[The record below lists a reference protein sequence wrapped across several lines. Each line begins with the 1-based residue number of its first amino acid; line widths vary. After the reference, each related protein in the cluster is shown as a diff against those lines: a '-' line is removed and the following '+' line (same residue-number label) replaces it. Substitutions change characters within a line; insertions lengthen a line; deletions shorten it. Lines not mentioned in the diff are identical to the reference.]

1 MNWRL
6 SASLFGVFW
15 PLSFLCVGGGQAILA
30 DVQRQVIDVHHW
42 LTPKEFAD
50 IFAISRMAPGPNSLY
65 ITLIGWHVAGFAG
78 ALAATVGIFA
88 PSSIAIYVIAGFWSR
103 FKSSPWLAAVETGL
117 KPVAAGLVA
126 AGVYVLLTTITGG
139 YWAQGLALAGTALL
153 LWVRINPILLVA
165 LGSFLFVAAHF
176 AHLL

>member
-1 MNWRL
+1 MWKT
-6 SASLFGVFW
+6 SASLFGVFA

-42 LTPKEFAD
+42 LTPTQFAQ
-50 IFAISRMAPGPNSLY
+50 IFAVSRMAPGPNSLY
-65 ITLIGWHVAGFAG
+65 VTLIGWHVAGLAG
-78 ALAATVGIFA
+78 AVAATAAIFA

-103 FKSSPWLAAVETGL
+103 FKASPWLLAIEAGL
-117 KPVAAGLVA
+117 KPLAAALVA

-139 YWAQGLALAGTALL
+139 IWAQAIALAGTLL
-153 LWVRINPILLVA
+153 LLGVRINPILLVA
-165 LGSFLFVAAHF
+165 LGSILFVAAHI